1 MVTNMDPKARLQ
13 LIAATSILTL
23 VLMSFV
29 VSFFDRT
36 YSPPA
41 ALIAL
46 GTAAVTWLFGSA
58 VKDELK
64 THRDKATRKRNG
76 TNG

>member
-1 MVTNMDPKARLQ
+1 MDPKAKLQ
-13 LIAATSILTL
+13 LVAAASILAL
-23 VLMSFV
+23 VLASFV

-46 GTAAVTWLFGSA
+46 GTATVTWLFGSA

-64 THRDKATRKRNG
+64 THREKAIRKRNG